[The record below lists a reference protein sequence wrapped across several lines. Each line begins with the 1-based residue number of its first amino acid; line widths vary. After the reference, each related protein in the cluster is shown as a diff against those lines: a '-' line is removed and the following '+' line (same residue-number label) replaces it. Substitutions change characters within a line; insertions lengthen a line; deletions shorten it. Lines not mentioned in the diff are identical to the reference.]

1 MKKTLL
7 LIALLFFSFTISA
20 EPIKLKLHH
29 FFVPNDVPQKEM
41 LEPWAKEVERLS
53 NKQVKIT
60 IVPRMGLGGKPK
72 DLIPQ
77 ATEGRIADMIWT
89 VNTYSGKP
97 FPSSEVFELPFVHR
111 NDPIA
116 TNLAMREMFASD
128 LKREYDQKNLEVMF
142 LHVHQGH
149 AFITSRYEL
158 RTPDQVRGKR
168 VRVPGRIHQWISE
181 ELGGIT
187 VPTTVR
193 QIPQLLQRRAVDTV
207 LITANI
213 IKPLRMQGQVTA
225 MTEGPN
231 GTRFANAVLTV
242 AMNKNKWN
250 SLPPDVQ
257 DAFRQASSE
266 EWLKKVGQ
274 IWKDYEKPGMQ
285 ELKTFRKKII
295 VLNED
300 EIAQWEK
307 ALEPVTERWIQDVE
321 KDGIDGRRLVE
332 KAKRLVEK
340 YSNR

>member
-1 MKKTLL
+1 MKKLL
-7 LIALLFFSFTISA
+7 LVIAFVFFSITVSA

-29 FFVPNDVPQKEM
+29 FFVPNDVPQKQM

-53 NKQVKIT
+53 NGQVRIT
-60 IVPRMGLGGKPK
+60 IIPRMGLGGKPK

-77 ATEGRIADMIWT
+77 ATDGKLTDLIWT

-97 FPSSEVFELPFVHR
+97 FPSSEVFELPFIHR

-149 AFITSRYEL
+149 AFLTNRYEL
-158 RTPDQVRGKR
+158 RTSDQLRGKR
-168 VRVPGRIHQWISE
+168 VRIPGRIHSWIAE
-181 ELGGIT
+181 ELGAVPIT
-187 VPTTVR
+187 TTVR
-193 QIPQLLQRRAVDTV
+193 QIPQLLQRRTLDTV

-213 IKPLRMQGQVTA
+213 VKPLNMHNHLSA
-225 MTEGPN
+225 MTEGPD

-250 SLPPDVQ
+250 SLPSDVQ
-257 DAFRQASSE
+257 DAFRQASNE

-274 IWKDYEKPGMQ
+274 IWRDYEKPGMDQ
-285 ELKTFRKKII
+285 LKKFRKKII

-300 EIAQWEK
+300 EIAQWEE
-307 ALEPVTERWIQDVE
+307 ALEPVTERWIEDVR
-321 KDGIDGRRLVE
+321 KDGIDGRKLVM
-332 KAKRLVEK
+332 KARELVKK
-340 YSNR
+340 YSK

>member
-1 MKKTLL
+1 MKKLL
-7 LIALLFFSFTISA
+7 LAISFIFFATTASA
-20 EPIKLKLHH
+20 EPIKLILHH

-53 NKQVKIT
+53 NNQVDIV
-60 IVPRMGLGGKPK
+60 IVPRMGRGGKPK

-77 ATEGRIADMIWT
+77 ASEGKITDLIWT

-158 RTPDQVRGKR
+158 RTPDQIRGKR

-187 VPTTVR
+187 IPTTVR
-193 QIPQLLQRRAVDTV
+193 QIPQLLQRNVVDTV

-213 IKPLRMQGQVTA
+213 IKPLKMQSQVSA
-225 MTEGPN
+225 MTEGPD

-242 AMNKNKWN
+242 AMNKSKWN
-250 SLPPDVQ
+250 SLPSEVQ
-257 DAFRQASSE
+257 DAFREASNE

-274 IWKDYEKPGMQ
+274 IWRDYEKPGMEQ
-285 ELKTFRKKII
+285 LKTFRKKII

-300 EIAQWEK
+300 EIAQWEE
-307 ALEPVTERWIQDVE
+307 ALEPVTERWIKDVE
-321 KDGIDGRRLVE
+321 KDGIDGRKLVE
-332 KAKRLVEK
+332 KARELVKK
-340 YSNR
+340 YSK

>member
-1 MKKTLL
+1 MKKLL
-7 LIALLFFSFTISA
+7 LVIAFVFFSTTGSA
-20 EPIKLKLHH
+20 EPIKLILHH

-53 NKQVKIT
+53 NNQVDIV
-60 IVPRMGLGGKPK
+60 IVPRMGRGGKPK

-77 ATEGRIADMIWT
+77 ASEGKITDLIWT

-158 RTPDQVRGKR
+158 RTPDQIRGKR

-187 VPTTVR
+187 IPTTVR
-193 QIPQLLQRRAVDTV
+193 QIPQLLQRNVVDTV

-213 IKPLRMQGQVTA
+213 IKPLKMQSQVSA
-225 MTEGPN
+225 MTEGPD

-242 AMNKNKWN
+242 AMNKSKWN

-257 DAFRQASSE
+257 DAFRQASNE

-274 IWKDYEKPGMQ
+274 IWKDYEKPGMK

-300 EIAQWEK
+300 EIAQWEE
-307 ALEPVTERWIQDVE
+307 ALEPVTERWIKDVE
-321 KDGIDGRRLVE
+321 KDGIDGRKLVE
-332 KAKRLVEK
+332 KARELVKK
-340 YSNR
+340 YSK